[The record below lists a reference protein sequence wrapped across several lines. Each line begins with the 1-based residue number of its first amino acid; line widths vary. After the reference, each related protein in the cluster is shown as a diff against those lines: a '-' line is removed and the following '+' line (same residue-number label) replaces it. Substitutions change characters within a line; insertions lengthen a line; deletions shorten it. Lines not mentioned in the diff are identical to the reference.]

1 MGVVGPLDLVAALPA
16 DVSVAVVRDGLHT
29 VVGIEP
35 DACVAARGAAALEDL
50 DGLGPGWWAGFAAY
64 ELGRAIETSRP
75 APPRQ
80 LPDLVL
86 ARFPARVAFAPHGGS
101 RVEGRGPVRA
111 RLERLLDRLSPH
123 ELPPPRPLGA
133 GVSGLS
139 REEYERGVAR
149 VIEHLGAGDCY
160 QANLTRV
167 LEWPVAAD
175 PVALYAS
182 LCAQNPAPYLA
193 LIRLEGIA
201 VVSASPE
208 CFLRLDG
215 QRVETRPIKG
225 TATDPQ
231 RLRESAKD
239 RAENVMIV
247 DMARNDFGRVCE
259 PGSIHVPSLCAVER
273 HPGLAHLVSTVRGTL
288 RPGTG
293 LGTLVAATFPPASV
307 TGAPKPR
314 VLDLIEDLEPV
325 PRGVYCGALGWID
338 TTQRRADLAVAIRT
352 FTIAGDR
359 TSLGVGAG
367 IVADSVPAAEWAE
380 TELKASRLLAAAGA
394 RDEPARLP
402 VAS

>member
-1 MGVVGPLDLVAALPA
+1 MGVVRPLDFVAALPA
-16 DVSVAVVRDGLHT
+16 DVGVAVVRDGRDT

-35 DACVAARGAAALEDL
+35 DACVAASAGAALDALDDL
-50 DGLGPGWWAGFAAY
+50 EPGWWAGFAPY
-64 ELGRAIETSRP
+64 ELGRAIERSRP
-75 APPRQ
+75 APPRH
-80 LPDLVL
+80 LPDLAL
-86 ARFPARVAFAPHGGS
+86 ARFPARVVFDPEGGS
-101 RVEGRGPVRA
+101 RIEGRGPLQA
-111 RLERLLDRLSPH
+111 RLERLLERVTPP

-133 GVSGLS
+133 AVSSIS
-139 REEYERGVAR
+139 RDDYERGVAR
-149 VIEHLGAGDCY
+149 VLEHLGAGDCY
-160 QANLTRV
+160 QVNLTRR
-167 LEWPVAAD
+167 LEWPVATD
-175 PVALYAS
+175 PVPLYAS
-182 LCAQNPAPYLA
+182 LCTHNPAPYLA
-193 LIRLEGIA
+193 LVRLEGIA

-215 QRVETRPIKG
+215 QQVETRPIKG

-231 RLRESAKD
+231 RLRASAKD
-239 RAENVMIV
+239 HAENVMIV
-247 DMARNDFGRVCE
+247 DMARNDLGRVCK
-259 PGSIHVPSLCAVER
+259 PGSIHVPSLCAVEP

-288 RPGTG
+288 RYGTG
-293 LGTLVAATFPPASV
+293 LGALVAATFPPASV

-314 VLDLIEDLEPV
+314 VLDLIDDLEPV
-325 PRGVYCGALGWID
+325 PRGVYCGTLGWID

-352 FTIAGDR
+352 FTIAGGR